1 MVSLRVPPA
10 PLPSLGAVLDLI
22 LPCPAIVAPLV
33 EPADVIVPIHNG
45 AGHLKRLFGSLFNHT
60 DPRHR
65 ILLADDG
72 STDPEVAQLLA
83 WAAAN
88 RPNVRVLSS
97 VGNRGFIET
106 VNAAMQVTSGHVAI
120 LNTDTEVPA
129 GWLERLLQPIATRA
143 RIASTTPF
151 SNAASIYGFPI
162 ADLDQELP
170 AALGVAEIDA
180 AFARLS
186 PDDQPPLTAPTAI
199 GFCMGINRTAWQSC
213 GAFDAATFGR
223 GYCEETD
230 WCLRAAA
237 AGWRSVLVPNLF
249 VYHAHGGTFARP
261 ERKALLEANI
271 AALHLRWPDYYR
283 RLTLFRRQRPLGQ
296 PPSGGA
302 PGAGNVRRGPAAGDR
317 GSQRR
322 GRESRPSSG
331 RRPGRGAVRPS
342 YRAGPDPSTDR
353 TSILAAR
360 AGRQVSARAGAGA
373 ATGAAKR
380 CRRALISTGWRMDF
394 IAWPGYRLGDCSS
407 GAAAGPATAACLCLE
422 LERDR
427 DGPSAKQGARS
438 LCRPRRRAESGGG
451 AVAVLAR
458 PTGDGCPLAPD
469 ASTHA
474 AGTRPAPRAIVSA
487 GARDRPVRSAMVCRP
502 LSGCTCGRR
511 RPVAPFSRERRRTWF
526 PPLAALAR
534 TSMPTGVRRWPSD
547 TARPADRC
555 GATCAPNAGRA
566 PTLSWA
572 QPGRPV
578 S

>member
-1 MVSLRVPPA
+1 MGPRRWPLPEQSLAGRTLHDWGNVAGALRRSLKLLARGDRERARRLLIYSMVSLRVPPA
-10 PLPSLGAVLDLI
+10 PLPNLGAVLDLI
-22 LPCPAIVAPLV
+22 LPCPATVAPLV

-72 STDPEVAQLLA
+72 STDREVAQLLA

-129 GWLERLLQPIATRA
+129 GWLERLLQPIATGA

-170 AALGVAEIDA
+170 ADLGVAEIDA

-261 ERKALLEANI
+261 ERRALLEANI
-271 AALHLRWPDYYR
+271 SALHLRWPDYYR
-283 RLTLFRRQRPLGQ
+283 RLTLFRRQ
-296 PPSGGA
+296 
-302 PGAGNVRRGPAAGDR
+302 
-317 GSQRR
+317 
-322 GRESRPSSG
+322 
-331 RRPGRGAVRPS
+331 
-342 YRAGPDPSTDR
+342 DPWASHR
-353 TSILAAR
+353 
-360 AGRQVSARAGAGA
+360 
-373 ATGAAKR
+373 
-380 CRRALISTGWRMDF
+380 
-394 IAWPGYRLGDCSS
+394 
-407 GAAAGPATAACLCLE
+407 AAALL
-422 LERDR
+422 
-427 DGPSAKQGARS
+427 
-438 LCRPRRRAESGGG
+438 
-451 AVAVLAR
+451 
-458 PTGDGCPLAPD
+458 
-469 ASTHA
+469 
-474 AGTRPAPRAIVSA
+474 
-487 GARDRPVRSAMVCRP
+487 
-502 LSGCTCGRR
+502 
-511 RPVAPFSRERRRTWF
+511 
-526 PPLAALAR
+526 ALA
-534 TSMPTGVRRWPSD
+534 TSAE
-547 TARPADRC
+547 ARLLVIEEAKGD
-555 GATCAPNAGRA
+555 AGRA
-566 PTLSWA
+566 AQALAEGRGVVRFGQATGRGLIPVLIERASWRLGLVAKSPNEPERVQRLA
-572 QPGRPV
+572 QPSGV
-578 S
+578 AGH